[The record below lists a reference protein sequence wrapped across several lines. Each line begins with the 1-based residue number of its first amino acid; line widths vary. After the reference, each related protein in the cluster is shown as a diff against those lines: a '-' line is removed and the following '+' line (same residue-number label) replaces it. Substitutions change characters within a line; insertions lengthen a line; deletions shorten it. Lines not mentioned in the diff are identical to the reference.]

1 MQKKIMW
8 AALVVLFIAG
18 VAICGC
24 TGTPEVTKGER
35 AQILDSQKTPTLK
48 TSNERDIFMGYLQQT
63 SDPNNIQWVY
73 CMDYSGHVVFRSAVK
88 GKVLSA
94 TKSSE
99 PYERLS
105 KSECDDASGYDDDAG
120 WNAAT
125 SFSGYIAGTTQLMN
139 PSGMFGHDTPGCIW
153 MSPDGQYYEWHGGPY
168 FVSDK
173 PLKLQNPVL
182 SYENI
187 DYDEMAKYAVNKT

>member
-1 MQKKIMW
+1 MQKKIVW

-18 VAICGC
+18 VAVCGC
-24 TGTPEVTKGER
+24 TSTPEVTKGER
-35 AQILDSQKTPTLK
+35 AQMLDSQKTPTLK

-73 CMDYSGHVVFRSAVK
+73 CMDYSGHVIFRSAVK
-88 GKVLSA
+88 GKVISA

-99 PYERLS
+99 PYERMVPS
-105 KSECDDASGYDDDAG
+105 DYDTSS
-120 WNAAT
+120 WTYTKEENAAN
-125 SFSGYIAGTTQLMN
+125 SFAGYIAGTNQLMN